1 MLKKINKKYSELS
14 ISTKTFIGI
23 LISAL
28 LGFTVSVLLSLLFSY
43 ILSNSPEVSS
53 FINIYFIISI
63 LFGSFTCGFT
73 GNKLLSF
80 NGLLSGLTCSI
91 LYLVIIISFM
101 LIFSDG
107 NITLYSLVL
116 FIFSIFVSVIGGIV
130 SANMKRRK

>member
-14 ISTKTFIGI
+14 MSVKTFIGI
-23 LISAL
+23 IISAL
-28 LGFTVSVLLSLLFSY
+28 FGFAVSVLLSLLFSY

-63 LFGSFTCGFT
+63 LFGAFICGFT

-80 NGLLSGLTCSI
+80 NGLLSGLMCSV
-91 LYLVIIISFM
+91 LYLTIIISLM

-107 NITLYSLVL
+107 NIMAYSLVF
-116 FIFSIFVSVIGGIV
+116 FIFCVFVSIIGGIV